1 MLIFKSVNETTK
13 KTFNYSA
20 LVWILSAV
28 SLYIYCAMGFL
39 NAKIPGVEELVKFLS
54 AADQNHI
61 YLAGFLSVFIE
72 GLYFVGSFFPGTT
85 LIIVISILSQITG
98 FAVFA
103 GTMFIIFL
111 GWCLAGLINIIV
123 AKFYLS
129 KVAKQSEK
137 LDYEVKDQL
146 WTTWFPAF
154 RANYE
159 VAQITDG
166 GNWVKVFFSSVRVKF
181 LVTLAIGFGAMIVPF
196 FIDIHSLNNEE
207 GFASVAAVATISL
220 IVGIHKIKKQ
230 N

>member
-1 MLIFKSVNETTK
+1 
-13 KTFNYSA
+13 
-20 LVWILSAV
+20 
-28 SLYIYCAMGFL
+28 MGFL

-54 AADQNHI
+54 SANENHV

-85 LIIVISILSQITG
+85 LIIVISILSQVTG
-98 FAVFA
+98 YAVFA
-103 GTMFIIFL
+103 GTMFVIFL
-111 GWCLAGLINIIV
+111 GWCLAGLVNIIV
-123 AKFYLS
+123 AKTYHL
-129 KVAKQSEK
+129 KVAKRSEK
-137 LDYEVKDQL
+137 LDYQVKDQL

-207 GFASVAAVATISL
+207 GFASAAVVATISL
-220 IVGIHKIKKQ
+220 IVGIYKIKKQ
-230 N
+230 P